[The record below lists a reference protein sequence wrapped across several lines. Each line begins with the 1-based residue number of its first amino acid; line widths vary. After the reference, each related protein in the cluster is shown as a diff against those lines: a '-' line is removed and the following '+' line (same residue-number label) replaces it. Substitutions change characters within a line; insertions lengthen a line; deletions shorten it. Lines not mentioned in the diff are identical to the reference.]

1 MCRNCQGS
9 VSRWPEFPQ
18 AIGDRKLSQWS
29 GRRYVGLWR
38 KVRSRGTKVDYLLRY
53 MENGVTVV
61 IVRWGERRR
70 GRDNDYTRTILLD
83 LAHFLN
89 LALITSL

>member
-1 MCRNCQGS
+1 M
-9 VSRWPEFPQ
+9 
-18 AIGDRKLSQWS
+18 
-29 GRRYVGLWR
+29 GLR
-38 KVRSRGTKVDYLLRY
+38 QKVCSRGTKVDYLSRY

-61 IVRWGERRR
+61 IVWWGERRR